1 VWDSRVLNH
10 CIMFFAGKIHRL
22 RDWLQPGF
30 MFHSFPKGVGEN
42 HKLSARCCFLM
53 FFTKVSSLVLSCSMD
68 VLCFLLKP
76 SISPQHGGFTNHP
89 PANSYALRGV
99 RGVTFTASLQLGQD
113 WCSKLMHSDGWI
125 QPQIQ
130 VGFVGKQMKLEDI
143 PKSSGLSYHIIPLLY
158 MCCSINEDMIGCA
171 PTSLTI
177 FLICRQVQ
185 RRFSRFPHAVS
196 WRRTTGMVGWWL
208 GETINKMAMCIHMKL
223 T

>member
-1 VWDSRVLNH
+1 MW
-10 CIMFFAGKIHRL
+10 
-22 RDWLQPGF
+22 
-30 MFHSFPKGVGEN
+30 
-42 HKLSARCCFLM
+42 
-53 FFTKVSSLVLSCSMD
+53 FFTQVSSLVLSCSMD

-76 SISPQHGGFTNHP
+76 SISPQDGDFTMFYQP
-89 PANSYALRGV
+89 PPGQSLCFERGV

-113 WCSKLMHSDGWI
+113 WCSKLMHSDGWM

-130 VGFVGKQMKLEDI
+130 VGFVGKQTKLEGI
-143 PKSSGLSYHIIPLLY
+143 PKFSGLSYHVIPLLY
-158 MCCSINEDMIGCA
+158 MCLFYTWGYDRMCTNQPDH
-171 PTSLTI
+171 

-196 WRRTTGMVGWWL
+196 WRRTTGMVGWWF